1 MNTLL
6 QPETWIAL
14 FTLATLEIV
23 LGVDNIIFLS
33 IMAGRLPRQDRQRAR
48 TLGLLGAMFTRI
60 GLLLSLTWVMKLT
73 APLFTLLGNELSGR
87 DLILIAGG
95 AFLMAKSTFELHDE
109 IEGGGPVDDA
119 EDLARKA
126 AGFTSVVLQI
136 AIIDIVFSL
145 DSVITAV
152 GMARDVRVMIAAI
165 VLAVLVM
172 MLFAGKVS
180 HFIDRHP
187 TIKVLALS
195 FLTLIGMALV
205 AEGFDF
211 HIPKG
216 YLYFSIA
223 FSVVVEMFNMRVR
236 RKRERPPPGD

>member
-1 MNTLL
+1 MNALF

-14 FTLATLEIV
+14 LTLSTLEIV

-33 IMAGRLPRQDRQRAR
+33 IMAGRLPREDRQRAR

-73 APLFTLLGNELSGR
+73 APLFAILGNEFSGR

-119 EDLARKA
+119 EALARKA
-126 AGFTSVVLQI
+126 ANFTAVVLQI
-136 AIIDIVFSL
+136 AVIDIVFSL

-152 GMARDVRVMIAAI
+152 GIAQDVNVMIAAI
-165 VLAVLVM
+165 VLAVMVM

-180 HFIDRHP
+180 NFVDRHP

-216 YLYFSIA
+216 YLYFSMA

-236 RKRERPPPGD
+236 RRRERPAPED

>member
-1 MNTLL
+1 MNALL
-6 QPETWIAL
+6 EPETWIAL
-14 FTLATLEIV
+14 LTLASLEIV

-33 IMAGRLPRQDRQRAR
+33 IMAGRLPRAERQRAR

-73 APLFTLLGNELSGR
+73 APLFTICGNELSGR

-119 EDLARKA
+119 EALARKA
-126 AGFTSVVLQI
+126 AGLTMVVLQI

-152 GMARDVRVMIAAI
+152 GIARNVNVMIAAI

-180 HFIDRHP
+180 NFVDRHP

-195 FLTLIGMALV
+195 FLTMIGMALI

-216 YLYFSIA
+216 YLYFAMA

-236 RKRERPPPGD
+236 RRPGRPPPDD

>member
-1 MNTLL
+1 MNALL
-6 QPETWIAL
+6 EPETWIAL
-14 FTLATLEIV
+14 FTLASLEIV

-33 IMAGRLPRQDRQRAR
+33 IMAGRLPREDRQRAR

-73 APLFTLLGNELSGR
+73 ATLFTVFGNELSGR
-87 DLILIAGG
+87 DLILICGG

-109 IEGGGPVDDA
+109 VEGGGPQDDA
-119 EDLARKA
+119 EAVASRA
-126 AGFTSVVLQI
+126 ASFVSIVLQI
-136 AIIDIVFSL
+136 AVIDIVFSL

-152 GMARDVRVMIAAI
+152 GIASNVSVMVAAI
-165 VLAVLVM
+165 VLAVMVM

-180 HFIDRHP
+180 NFVDHHP
-187 TIKVLALS
+187 TVKVLALS
-195 FLTLIGMALV
+195 FLTLIGMALI

-216 YLYFSIA
+216 YLYFAMA

-236 RKRERPPPGD
+236 RNPERPPPDD